1 MICEVCGKVYTDGHY
16 AWTDCGDGDHLLL
29 KRLLAAAYIEINKLR
44 QDRDQARDCVTQY
57 NREYGI
63 ITARLQQ
70 ELEQVVEGRRRE
82 SQAARLAMEERNAA
96 IEEARSET
104 AWADEYHELWQE
116 AEFEKQEAIARAEA
130 LLNYVQHDRNHRSCR
145 YYPDDE
151 HPVCVC
157 GLLEILEAK

>member
-1 MICEVCGKVYTDGHY
+1 MSEIEDSDLY
-16 AWTDCGDGDHLLL
+16 
-29 KRLLAAAYIEINKLR
+29 LAIYRELGTSETERVVKIIRDLNSAYKR
-44 QDRDQARDCVTQY
+44 QDKEIGQLLIKQ
-57 NREYGI
+57 EE
-63 ITARLQQ
+63 LQQ